1 MDLPNLTLDEQLL
14 SGTEESIPE
23 INRYFHLLEHPFLSG
38 PDFRFLFT
46 TDQVKDAIATSLQQ
60 VFYGTH
66 HILLSGEYGNGKT
79 TIIAR
84 IYGLLKQDGRFQVK
98 FLKITPNITKNA
110 LLRAILREFDLKPA
124 RSAHEA
130 EARLHEYLINIKEE
144 EPKPVLIIDEGHYIE
159 DDALSV
165 IHSISGLETARRKL
179 LFMILAGQL
188 PLAQNI
194 LARGEI
200 ASRMKTVIIS
210 SMTAEEIKKM
220 LLFRWTV
227 AGGNEEDFPIQS
239 DDQRS
244 FEIIVHYTNG
254 IPRDALKIAADIMKN
269 LWRDGRKKTTP
280 EEVEQES
287 LKNMRPLEQLNHTK

>member
-1 MDLPNLTLDEQLL
+1 MSLTLVEQLL
-14 SGTEESIPE
+14 AGTEASIPE
-23 INRYFHLLEHPFLSG
+23 INQYFHLLEHPFLSG

-46 TDQVKDAIATSLQQ
+46 TDQVKDSIAKTLQQ

-66 HILLSGEYGNGKT
+66 HILMSGDFGNGKT
-79 TIIAR
+79 TIILR
-84 IYGLLKQDGRFQVK
+84 IYNLLKQDGRFNVK
-98 FLKITPNITKNA
+98 FLKITPDITKNA
-110 LLRAILREFDLKPA
+110 LLRSILREFNQPPA
-124 RSAHEA
+124 RSAHET
-130 EARLHEYLINIKEE
+130 EARLHDYLINRKDD
-144 EPKPVLIIDEGHYIE
+144 EPQPVLIIDEGHYIE

-165 IHSISGLETARRKL
+165 LHSISGLETARKKL

-227 AGGNEEDFPIQS
+227 AGGTEADFPFQPE
-239 DDQRS
+239 DQRS
-244 FEIIVHYTNG
+244 FEIIAEYTNG
-254 IPRDALKIAADIMKN
+254 VPRDALKIAADIMNN
-269 LWRDGRKKTTP
+269 LWRESRKKTTP
-280 EEVEQES
+280 EEAEKVSIE
-287 LKNMRPLEQLNHTK
+287 NMRPLEQLTQKK